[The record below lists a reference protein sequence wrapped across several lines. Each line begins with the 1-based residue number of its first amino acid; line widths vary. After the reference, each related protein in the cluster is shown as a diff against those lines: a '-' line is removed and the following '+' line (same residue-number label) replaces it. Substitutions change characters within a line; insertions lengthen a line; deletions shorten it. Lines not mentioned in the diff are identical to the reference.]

1 MDEQQGATTAEPVM
15 PVSPVQPAV
24 PPAPRRRR
32 WHGALGMATA
42 IVLAF
47 IWGGIADRELTPA
60 RSVARILPASVGTA
74 VLGAEAPPQWVA
86 DFASAFCSGDAK
98 TIAPRIGPPL
108 TNNVDAIANALSD
121 RDWTC
126 GDIRFSGGGRSA
138 KGAFYL
144 YVSRDGRNAE
154 QWWVFTV
161 VGEQVI
167 AID

>member
-1 MDEQQGATTAEPVM
+1 
-15 PVSPVQPAV
+15 
-24 PPAPRRRR
+24 
-32 WHGALGMATA
+32 MATA

-47 IWGGIADRELTPA
+47 VWGGIADRQLTPSKA
-60 RSVARILPASVGTA
+60 ARILPAA
-74 VLGAEAPPQWVA
+74 VAAGAAVQGSETPPGWIN
-86 DFASAFCSGDAK
+86 DFASAFCKGDAK

-126 GDIRFSGGGRSA
+126 SGIRFAGGGSNP
-138 KGAFYL
+138 KGSFYL
-144 YVSRDGRNAE
+144 YVTRDGQNAE

-161 VGEQVI
+161 IGDQVV